1 MSRWGTQRVWLA
13 LLLLWPSPSK
23 ALKAGP
29 IYYTPPTP
37 LLYNHRLVFSVPK
50 GWQLLKA
57 TVGYSREIRSL
68 PISKEGLLR
77 DSPFWDMNGLTLVLE
92 AKNHSRQCLTL
103 WVQSNWLM
111 DGKDLGDFT
120 PRAPF
125 RTTSGLK
132 GWWSPESF
140 IVGTQRF
147 EGLLRLDVPPAQGA
161 TINLD
166 RTYGTMILL
175 GVNTA
180 QPQRRLNALQEHL
193 LLALGRSI
201 RISTQEAKPPSWV
214 LASPKGAL
222 SGLTYSLPPSALLL
236 GQRISLK
243 LPPGWHVFPDA
254 EEQGSGWIKNFDF
267 RLAPLSSKAADKLLR
282 CHVEIDDISRLA
294 DIRNGGCGYP
304 FQTQQ
309 GLHGFLEPLYPISSL
324 SFTLYLPQ
332 SRVTPEGFP
341 RGYMLQFDCD
351 FPPGQSLHT
360 VWPVVGPLLSSLQ
373 LEPPFPQSRL
383 TFNSEFPDYLI
394 NTPVWYFS
402 LPSLCIGVEPA
413 LYGAVALHG
422 HDGVGALYRLS
433 PNGTGF
439 RILHSFAPLQPDFSN
454 QDGAFPFAPLAQDA
468 HQNLFGTTSTGG
480 PACDGTLFTLA
491 PDGSHFHLL
500 HAFSGPDGAL
510 PYAGV
515 LPSKDGWL
523 YGVTDEGGLYGK
535 GVVYRIR
542 EDGTGFQVL
551 HSFGGKDGAYPL
563 LVELVEGEG
572 GWLYGVTSGGGVY
585 GNGVVFGVKEDGSG
599 YRVLHEFSAED
610 GLGRNGDGS
619 HPYGGLVLGLGG
631 WLYGETYG
639 GGVYGNGV
647 VFGVREDGSGYRV
660 LHAFSGRD
668 GRWGMGRLV
677 WKGGKLY
684 GVTYGGGRD
693 RSGVV
698 YVLGED
704 GRGYQVLHDFGK
716 GAVGLCPYGL
726 LSVGRDGWLYGVT
739 EGGGVGGQGVV
750 YRLRAD
756 GSGFG
761 VVYDFGKRQK
771 PVSSR

>member
-1 MSRWGTQRVWLA
+1 
-13 LLLLWPSPSK
+13 
-23 ALKAGP
+23 
-29 IYYTPPTP
+29 
-37 LLYNHRLVFSVPK
+37 
-50 GWQLLKA
+50 
-57 TVGYSREIRSL
+57 
-68 PISKEGLLR
+68 
-77 DSPFWDMNGLTLVLE
+77 
-92 AKNHSRQCLTL
+92 
-103 WVQSNWLM
+103 
-111 DGKDLGDFT
+111 
-120 PRAPF
+120 
-125 RTTSGLK
+125 
-132 GWWSPESF
+132 
-140 IVGTQRF
+140 
-147 EGLLRLDVPPAQGA
+147 
-161 TINLD
+161 
-166 RTYGTMILL
+166 
-175 GVNTA
+175 
-180 QPQRRLNALQEHL
+180 
-193 LLALGRSI
+193 
-201 RISTQEAKPPSWV
+201 
-214 LASPKGAL
+214 
-222 SGLTYSLPPSALLL
+222 
-236 GQRISLK
+236 
-243 LPPGWHVFPDA
+243 
-254 EEQGSGWIKNFDF
+254 
-267 RLAPLSSKAADKLLR
+267 
-282 CHVEIDDISRLA
+282 
-294 DIRNGGCGYP
+294 
-304 FQTQQ
+304 
-309 GLHGFLEPLYPISSL
+309 
-324 SFTLYLPQ
+324 
-332 SRVTPEGFP
+332 
-341 RGYMLQFDCD
+341 
-351 FPPGQSLHT
+351 
-360 VWPVVGPLLSSLQ
+360 
-373 LEPPFPQSRL
+373 
-383 TFNSEFPDYLI
+383 
-394 NTPVWYFS
+394 
-402 LPSLCIGVEPA
+402 
-413 LYGAVALHG
+413 
-422 HDGVGALYRLS
+422 
-433 PNGTGF
+433 
-439 RILHSFAPLQPDFSN
+439 
-454 QDGAFPFAPLAQDA
+454 
-468 HQNLFGTTSTGG
+468 
-480 PACDGTLFTLA
+480 
-491 PDGSHFHLL
+491 
-500 HAFSGPDGAL
+500 
-510 PYAGV
+510 
-515 LPSKDGWL
+515 

-563 LVELVEGEG
+563 LVELVEGSG